1 MTPPPRRPSTSLPRL
16 ALLLLP
22 LFAALPAAAQP
33 ADVGQLQRDVE
44 SALLALGDRGA
55 LGTSDEPLTV
65 SSPTQVRYELGAV
78 LVPRADG
85 APAIMA
91 ITPGGAA
98 ERLRLRVGDRL
109 VSVNGKALAGVDEP
123 VAALQSAIAADDGA
137 LRVEYLR
144 AGKVQAATGSA
155 GIVAIPAYRLV
166 VGAATTGACDGYVS
180 DQGAQPRSHS
190 IYAADITRIDGRS
203 TPLHPTN
210 RHRVEPG
217 RHVLTVR
224 ELVDRT
230 WLNRAQVRT
239 IDLMQRRERARAYKS
254 LVVDVQPGTTYKIGA
269 RLLRDKLDSESIRA
283 NAYWEPVVW
292 AVDPDPCH

>member
-1 MTPPPRRPSTSLPRL
+1 MAHPPRRPTTSLARL
-16 ALLLLP
+16 ALLLAS
-22 LFAALPAAAQP
+22 FAILPAAARP

-85 APAIMA
+85 APAVMA

-109 VSVNGKALAGVDEP
+109 VSVNGKQLAGVADP

-144 AGKVQAATGSA
+144 AGKVRVSTGTA
-155 GIVAIPAYRLV
+155 GIVAIPAYQLV
-166 VGAATTGACDGYVS
+166 VGAATTGTCDGFVS
-180 DQGAQPRSHS
+180 DQGAQPRSHA

-203 TPLHPTN
+203 TPPRPMN
-210 RHRVEPG
+210 RHRVDPG

-230 WLNRAQVRT
+230 WLNRTQART
-239 IDLMQRRERARAYKS
+239 IEMMQRRERARAYKP

-269 RLLRDKLDSESIRA
+269 RLLRDRLDADSIRA

-292 AVDPDPCH
+292 AVDPDACD